1 MSLEKVE
8 SMVSSSGINID
19 YTMTHIEEA
28 IIFGAEI
35 EELKEKIADL
45 RVSPRFVRKY
55 TVRKFMCHRLRIK
68 VVTN

>member
-1 MSLEKVE
+1 MSLKKVE

-19 YTMTHIEEA
+19 HTMTHIEEA

-45 RVSPRFVRKY
+45 ER
-55 TVRKFMCHRLRIK
+55 RLAKLEKSQKSKKQKKMHGKR
-68 VVTN
+68 